1 MPTSKLHPARPR
13 ALTPQPDQRVA
24 VLTAARNAKMAR
36 SAHAYVRGNTARFY
50 DWLESVERVA
60 LPEGPTI
67 WICGDCHIGNLG
79 PVADVHG
86 ELAIEIRDFDQ
97 TVVGNPAHDLVRL
110 GLSLASAAR
119 GSDLPGVITA
129 RMIEQLSLGYT
140 DAFAPRRVSRLLVKP
155 LTVSEAMREA
165 RRRTSQHLARERVE
179 GATRNI
185 PLGKRFWP
193 VSDAERASVQ
203 ELVHSNEVRHL
214 VTQVSHR
221 SDAAQ
226 VRMLDVAYWM
236 KGCSSLG
243 RLRYAV
249 LMDVEDVGRKGA
261 KNRDFCLLD
270 IKEAITAVAPHD
282 REEGLMPSD
291 NAQRV
296 VQGAK
301 AMSPFLGSRMHA
313 ERVLRRS
320 VFVRELLPQDLKLE
334 FEHLSVDEATTAAYY
349 LARVLGAAHAR
360 QMDAATRTAWR
371 KELLSSHSKV
381 IDAPPWLWTSVVDL
395 VASHERGYLDHC
407 RRHALSPASELSH

>member
-1 MPTSKLHPARPR
+1 MPILKNSAPLSRFHPPF
-13 ALTPQPDQRVA
+13 PDQRLEL
-24 VLTAARNAKMAR
+24 LTAARNAKMAR

-50 DWLESVERVA
+50 DWLDSVERVA

-86 ELAIEIRDFDQ
+86 ELAVEIRDFDQ

-119 GSDLPGVITA
+119 GSDLPGVVTA

-140 DAFAPRRVSRLLVKP
+140 DAFAPHKVLRPLLKP
-155 LTVSEAMREA
+155 MTVAQAMRDA
-165 RRRTSQHLARERVE
+165 RRRTWQHLARERVE
-179 GATRNI
+179 GATLEI

-203 ELVHSNEVRHL
+203 QLVHGDEVRSL
-214 VTQVSHR
+214 ITQLSHR
-221 SDAAQ
+221 DDAAE

-249 LMDVEDVGRKGA
+249 LVDVGRKVSKG
-261 KNRDFCLLD
+261 RDFCLLD

-282 REEGLMPSD
+282 REEGLMPTD
-291 NAQRV
+291 NAERV
-296 VQGAK
+296 VRGAR

-313 ERVLRRS
+313 ARVLRRS

-334 FEHLSVDEATTAAYY
+334 FEHLSVEEATTAAYY
-349 LARVLGAAHAR
+349 LARVVGAAHAR
-360 QMDAATRTAWR
+360 QMDSATRKSWR
-371 KELLSSHSKV
+371 KEMLASHSKV

-395 VASHERGYLDHC
+395 VASHEKGYLHHC
-407 RRHALSPASELSH
+407 RRYALSAANTDHF

>member
-1 MPTSKLHPARPR
+1 MPSLKKSPQPR
-13 ALTPQPDQRVA
+13 ARAPHPEQRLPI
-24 VLTAARNAKMAR
+24 LTAARNAKMAR

-50 DWLESVERVA
+50 DWLDSVERVA

-119 GSDLPGVITA
+119 GSDLPGVVTA

-140 DAFAPRRVSRLLVKP
+140 DAFAPHKVARPLVKP
-155 LTVSEAMREA
+155 LTVVQAMRDA
-165 RRRTSQHLARERVE
+165 RRRTWQHLARERIE
-179 GATRNI
+179 GATRAI

-193 VSDAERASVQ
+193 VSEAERASIERLAQ
-203 ELVHSNEVRHL
+203 GDAVRHL
-214 VTQVSHR
+214 VTQLSHR
-221 SDAAQ
+221 DDAAE
-226 VRMLDVAYWM
+226 VRMLDAAYWM

-249 LMDVEDVGRKGA
+249 LMDVGRNTAKG
-261 KNRDFCLLD
+261 RDFCLLD

-282 REEGLMPSD
+282 READLMPDD

-313 ERVLRRS
+313 DRVLRRS

-334 FEHLSVDEATTAAYY
+334 FEQLSVEEATTAAYY
-349 LARVLGAAHAR
+349 LARVVGASHAR
-360 QMDAATRTAWR
+360 QMDAATRKAWR
-371 KELLSSHSKV
+371 KELLASHSKV

-395 VASHERGYLDHC
+395 VASHEKGYLDHC
-407 RRHALSPASELSH
+407 RRHALSPQPLALD